1 MDEEKKRFRAKA
13 LARRDSLTAQW
24 RRDYSDRIIKKLTS
38 LPCYQDADAVLTY
51 VSFRSEVDTIS
62 LMEQAFADGK
72 AVFAPKVLGKE
83 MDFFRIYSL
92 ADLTEGYRG
101 ILEPSGGQL
110 IDSWIDD
117 RLGQRGKFRTGK
129 PLNTKAADE
138 SAFGASSILVCLP
151 GTAFDRAGHRIGYGG
166 GFYDRFL
173 SGFLEKESGT
183 DAAAHPQMKFTTVA
197 LSFSCQIFE
206 TIPCEAHDICLM
218 CVISEKEI
226 FKSFHWKGKHMMES
240 IGTTEIDE
248 YLTQLGTK
256 AQTAKTVL
264 HGLDTAQKNHALT
277 QAADALVRES
287 ESILA
292 ANDKDCVRAKEN
304 GMAEGLLD
312 RLKLTPARIE
322 AMAEGLR
329 QIAALP
335 DPVGEVMESFD
346 RPNGLHIEKVRV
358 PMGVT
363 GIIYEARPNVTAD
376 AFGLCFKT
384 GNAVILKGGR
394 DASFSNQAITE
405 TIREALKQEGIDKNA
420 VQLIENNDRA
430 VTTAFM
436 RLKEYVDVLIPRG
449 GAGLI
454 RSVVENSTI
463 PVIETGTGNCHIY
476 IDESADLTKVIPIV
490 INAKTQRI
498 GVCNACES
506 LLVHE
511 KIAEQILPALG
522 KALLEKQVKI
532 RGDETVLT
540 QIPEAQAVTEADYG
554 TEYLDLIL
562 SVKTVASLEE
572 AIAHIN
578 KYNTGHSDAIL
589 TEDQAHAQKFLR
601 EVDSACVYVN
611 ASTRFTDGFEFGFGA
626 EIGIS
631 TQKLHARGPMGLK
644 ELTSYK
650 YQITGNGQ
658 IRP

>member
-24 RRDYSDRIIKKLTS
+24 RRDYSDRIIKRLTS

-117 RLGQRGKFRTGK
+117 QLGQRGKFRTGK

-218 CVISEKEI
+218 CVITEKEI
-226 FKSFHWKGKHMMES
+226 FESFHWKGKHMMES

-522 KALLEKQVKI
+522 KALLEKQVEI